1 MNVNAYCLFVAIWG
15 VMQLALFNWQHTSI
29 ALPEP
34 SPVDQVVKHWLK
46 RAPEYS
52 KTLQFNVYRFSVTA
66 ADTGRVREAVI
77 KAYRGEL
84 LLTNFRVRL
93 DGALTGAE
101 VADLDN
107 NRFPELYLYS
117 TSDGSG
123 SFGKVYAWQFLPER
137 LANITLKNWQ
147 LPADQGYMGHD
158 SLWVEKSILCRKY
171 PIYQAGDA
179 NALPSGGHRMMRY
192 QLQAIGSGYVLKSEE
207 SIVDSR

>member
-1 MNVNAYCLFVAIWG
+1 MNVNAFCLFVAIWG
-15 VMQLALFNWQHTSI
+15 LGQLALFKWQHMDV
-29 ALPEP
+29 ALPEL
-34 SPVDQVVKHWLK
+34 SANQVVNYGRKQ
-46 RAPEYS
+46 APEYS
-52 KTLQFNVYRFSVTA
+52 KTLQFNVYKFSVTA
-66 ADTGRVREAVI
+66 PDTGRVREAVI

-84 LLTNFRVRL
+84 LLTNFRVRV

-117 TSDGSG
+117 TSYGSG

-137 LANITLKNWQ
+137 LAAITLKNWQ
-147 LPADQGYMGHD
+147 SPAAQGYMGHD

-179 NALPSGGHRMMRY
+179 NAEPSGGSRMMRY
-192 QLQAIGSGYVLKSEE
+192 QLQAIGAGYTLVSDE